1 MSMEMKLLL
10 NCLLVISL
18 FSCSLNPVIDELN
31 TQGECLREELVVEPV
46 PRWECV
52 EYAVLEKGLPN
63 IQETAN
69 QDLLS
74 LPIPKN
80 PIVVAVY
87 PNSFTDQTGQRKS
100 NSEFALFSTAIT
112 QQPNALLIRALK
124 HAGDGKFFRVV
135 ERVGLDNLTKER
147 QLIRSAREQTA
158 NEEEKKKALRPLLFA
173 GILIEGAVISYEA
186 NLESGGIGARY
197 LGIGNSI
204 QYREDNITVSLR
216 MVSVA
221 TGEVLLEVLSQKT
234 IFSYGKSEDVFRFIE
249 ANTELVEVELGNAR
263 NESSTIALMKAI
275 EGGVLEIVETG
286 YEKGFWVLQNKNE
299 GVELNDEE

>member
-1 MSMEMKLLL
+1 MERLLKSSYLSVLLL
-10 NCLLVISL
+10 S
-18 FSCSLNPVIDELN
+18 SCSTFDQLEDTYEHRFQAHN
-31 TQGECLREELVVEPV
+31 VVS
-46 PRWECV
+46 
-52 EYAVLEKGLPN
+52 
-63 IQETAN
+63 IQELQSPYLRDIA
-69 QDLLS
+69 
-74 LPIPKN
+74 IPKVS
-80 PIVVAVY
+80 PVVAVY
-87 PNSFTDQTGQRKS
+87 PTAFTDQTGQRKS

-124 HAGDGKFFRVV
+124 HAGNGQFFRVV

-147 QLIRSAREQTA
+147 QLIRSAREQFA
-158 NEEEKKKALRPLLFA
+158 SEEEKKKQLSPLLFA

-186 NLESGGIGARY
+186 NLESGGAGARY

-249 ANTELVEVELGNAR
+249 AGTELVEIELGNAR

-275 EGGVLEIVETG
+275 EGGVLEIIKQG
-286 YEKGFWVLQNKNE
+286 YEKGYWVLQTEEILQIEEKS
-299 GVELNDEE
+299 VE

>member
-1 MSMEMKLLL
+1 MEQSPKLSY
-10 NCLLVISL
+10 LLVL
-18 FSCSLNPVIDELN
+18 FCSSCSVFHQLDDTYE
-31 TQGECLREELVVEPV
+31 QRFQ
-46 PRWECV
+46 
-52 EYAVLEKGLPN
+52 AHN
-63 IQETAN
+63 IVSI
-69 QDLLS
+69 QDLQSKDLKNVS
-74 LPIPKN
+74 IPEVS
-80 PIVVAVY
+80 PVVAVY
-87 PNSFTDQTGQRKS
+87 PTAFTDQTGQRKS

-124 HAGDGKFFRVV
+124 HAGNGKFFRVV

-147 QLIRSAREQTA
+147 QLIRSAREQSA

-186 NLESGGIGARY
+186 NLESGGAGARY

-234 IFSYGKSEDVFRFIE
+234 IFSYGKSEDVFRFVE
-249 ANTELVEVELGNAR
+249 ANTELVEIELGNAS

-275 EGGVLEIVETG
+275 EGGVLEIINQG
-286 YEKGFWVLQNKNE
+286 YDKGYWILQKDDQ

>member
-1 MSMEMKLLL
+1 MEQLLKSQFLLVLLL
-10 NCLLVISL
+10 S
-18 FSCSLNPVIDELN
+18 SCSTLDQLED
-31 TQGECLREELVVEPV
+31 TYEHRFQRHSVVS
-46 PRWECV
+46 
-52 EYAVLEKGLPN
+52 
-63 IQETAN
+63 I
-69 QDLLS
+69 QDLQSSALRS
-74 LPIPKN
+74 VEVPVVSP
-80 PIVVAVY
+80 VVAVY
-87 PNSFTDQTGQRKS
+87 PTAFTDQTGQRKS

-124 HAGDGKFFRVV
+124 HAGNGNFFRVV

-147 QLIRSAREQTA
+147 QLIRSAREKFATD
-158 NEEEKKKALRPLLFA
+158 EEKKKQLAPLLFA

-186 NLESGGIGARY
+186 NLESGGAGARY

-234 IFSYGKSEDVFRFIE
+234 IFSYGKSNDAFRFIE
-249 ANTELVEVELGNAR
+249 AGTELVEIELGNAR

-275 EGGVLEIVETG
+275 EGGVLEIINQG
-286 YEKGFWVLQNKNE
+286 YEKKYWLYNLETKG
-299 GVELNDEE
+299 

>member
-1 MSMEMKLLL
+1 MAQLPKSLFLLVLLL
-10 NCLLVISL
+10 S
-18 FSCSLNPVIDELN
+18 SCSITHQLEDTYE
-31 TQGECLREELVVEPV
+31 QRFSQYDVVS
-46 PRWECV
+46 
-52 EYAVLEKGLPN
+52 
-63 IQETAN
+63 I
-69 QDLLS
+69 QDLQSATLKNV
-74 LPIPKN
+74 PIPQVS
-80 PIVVAVY
+80 PVVAVY
-87 PNSFTDQTGQRKS
+87 PTAFTDQTGQRKS
-100 NSEFALFSTAIT
+100 NSEFALFRTAIT

-186 NLESGGIGARY
+186 NLESGGVGARY

-249 ANTELVEVELGNAR
+249 ANTELVEIELGNAR

-286 YEKGFWVLQNKNE
+286 YEKGFWVLQNNNE
-299 GVELNDEE
+299 GVELNHEE

>member
-1 MSMEMKLLL
+1 MVQLQKSQYLLVLLL
-10 NCLLVISL
+10 S
-18 FSCSLNPVIDELN
+18 SCSILDQRKDTYE
-31 TQGECLREELVVEPV
+31 QRFKEHDVVS
-46 PRWECV
+46 
-52 EYAVLEKGLPN
+52 
-63 IQETAN
+63 I
-69 QDLLS
+69 QDLQSVDLKNVF
-74 LPIPKN
+74 IPKVS
-80 PIVVAVY
+80 PVVAVY
-87 PNSFTDQTGQRKS
+87 PTSFTDQTGQRKS

-124 HAGDGKFFRVV
+124 HAGNGKFFRVV

-158 NEEEKKKALRPLLFA
+158 TEEDKKKALRPLLFA

-197 LGIGNSI
+197 LGIGSSV

-249 ANTELVEVELGNAR
+249 ANTELVEIELGNAR

-275 EGGVLEIVETG
+275 EGGVLEIVNLG
-286 YEKGFWVLQNKNE
+286 YEKGFWVLQNKDV
-299 GVELNDEE
+299 GVELNNEE